1 VARLTQTAAVA
12 APIKVEIL
20 RIFIAFNFLF
30 IFWLFLFSLFTSY
43 KTFYEVSTREDTIFD
58 EDTVKITEISIAKIV
73 DLELTGDIP
82 G

>member
-1 VARLTQTAAVA
+1 M
-12 APIKVEIL
+12 
-20 RIFIAFNFLF
+20 AFNFLF
-30 IFWLFLFSLFTSY
+30 SFFVFLFSLFVSY